1 MWFLLPMRPRT
12 WKPRPHNSLLAV
24 WYLLLSPLLNILQP
38 QHECTMKITHIW
50 ADLHYSTLSTLDV
63 VMWHIF
69 LLRPHM
75 LNNKYINIILGVDL
89 VSREKASQRKI
100 EHLECI
106 FHWMP
111 SATTAMARNDHTS
124 LKVQSLESQIS

>member
-1 MWFLLPMRPRT
+1 MLLCGIFSCCVGIKDHHPDYNNI
-12 WKPRPHNSLLAV
+12 RPH
-24 WYLLLSPLLNILQP
+24 I
-38 QHECTMKITHIW
+38 
-50 ADLHYSTLSTLDV
+50 
-63 VMWHIF
+63 
-69 LLRPHM
+69 